1 MLHIAVAGASG
12 RMGGAFMEYLEG
24 IEDVKALAVSAH
36 SLVDEGYAQLETAL
50 KGDGLDVVVDFSS
63 PGATLELAMWAAENA
78 KPMVVGTTG
87 FTVEQLDKLADT
99 LHPVAALLSPN
110 MSTMMNL
117 AWRMMSNAAK
127 VLPHDTIDIEIIEKH
142 HRDKR
147 NAPSSTALK
156 MAQIVAEKRG
166 WSLADSLRRNSR
178 WGLLG
183 ERSQKE
189 IAISSVRGGTL
200 NSEHTIIFAGS
211 GESLEVT
218 HRSQTLEPF
227 SKGALRASR
236 WIVKQPSG
244 VYDLLDM
251 LGLPEVLF

>member
-1 MLHIAVAGASG
+1 MLQIAVAGASG
-12 RMGGAFMEYLEG
+12 RMDSAFMEYLEN
-24 IEDVKALAVSAH
+24 IEDVTALAVSAH
-36 SLVDEGYAQLETAL
+36 LIVADDFTQLETAL
-50 KGDGLDVVVDFSS
+50 NGVGIDVIVDFSS
-63 PGATLELAMWAAENA
+63 PEASLKLAVWAAENS
-78 KPMVVGTTG
+78 KPMVIGTTG
-87 FTVEQLDKLADT
+87 FTADQLDKLADT

-110 MSTMMNL
+110 MSTMMNIS
-117 AWRMMSNAAK
+117 WRMMSNAAK
-127 VLPHDTIDIEIIEKH
+127 VLPHDTIDIEIIERH
-142 HRDKR
+142 HRNKR
-147 NAPSSTALK
+147 NAPSSTALQ

-166 WSLADSLRRNSR
+166 WSLSESLRHNSR

-183 ERSQKE
+183 ERPRKE
-189 IAISSVRGGTL
+189 IAISSIRGGTL

-227 SKGALRASR
+227 SKGALRAAR
-236 WIVKQPSG
+236 WIVRQPSG

>member
-12 RMGGAFMEYLEG
+12 RMGSAFMDFVAE
-24 IEDVKALAVSAH
+24 IEDVAVLPVAAH
-36 SLVDEGYAQLETAL
+36 PVADESFVRLEEAAAA
-50 KGDGLDVVVDFSS
+50 GRLDVVVDFSA
-63 PGATLELAMWAAENA
+63 PDATLRLAEWAADNR
-78 KPMVVGTTG
+78 KPMVIGTTG
-87 FTVEQLDKLADT
+87 FTAEQLDTLAEI
-99 LHPVAALLSPN
+99 LHSVPVLLSPN

-142 HRDKR
+142 HRKKR
-147 NAPSSTALK
+147 NAPSSTALI

-166 WSLADSLRRNSR
+166 WSLNEALRRNSR

-183 ERSQKE
+183 ERPRQE
-189 IAISSVRGGTL
+189 IAISSIRGGTL

-218 HRSQTLEPF
+218 HSSQTLEPF
-227 SKGALRASR
+227 AKGALRASH
-236 WIVKQPSG
+236 WIVRQPSG

-251 LGLPEVLF
+251 MGLPEVLF

>member
-1 MLHIAVAGASG
+1 MLQIAVAGASG
-12 RMGGAFMEYLEG
+12 RMGSAFMEHLEN
-24 IEDVKALAVSAH
+24 IEDVTALAVSSH
-36 SLVDEGYAQLETAL
+36 LIVEDDFSQLETAVN
-50 KGDGLDVVVDFSS
+50 GDGLSVVVDFSS
-63 PGATLELAMWAAENA
+63 PEASLKLAVWAAENS
-78 KPMVVGTTG
+78 KPMVIGTTG
-87 FTVEQLDKLADT
+87 FTADQLDKLADA

-117 AWRMMSNAAK
+117 SWRMMSNAAK
-127 VLPHDTIDIEIIEKH
+127 VLPHDTIDIEIVERH
-142 HRDKR
+142 HRNKR
-147 NAPSSTALK
+147 NAPSSTALQ

-166 WSLADSLRRNSR
+166 WSLAESLRHNSR

-183 ERSQKE
+183 ERPHKE
-189 IAISSVRGGTL
+189 IAISSIRGGTL

-227 SKGALRASR
+227 CKGTLRAVR
-236 WIVKQPSG
+236 WIVRQPSG

>member
-1 MLHIAVAGASG
+1 MLHIAVVGASG
-12 RMGGAFMEYLEG
+12 RMGSAFMEFLEN
-24 IEDVKALAVSAH
+24 IENVKAVPVSAH
-36 SLVDEGYAQLETAL
+36 RVAEANYAQLEVVAE
-50 KGDGLDVVVDFSS
+50 GDNLDVVVDFSF
-63 PGATLELAMWAAENA
+63 PDATLKLAEWVVKNR
-78 KPMVVGTTG
+78 KPVVIGTTG
-87 FTVEQLDKLADT
+87 FTAEQIDELAEV
-99 LHPVAALLSPN
+99 LHPVAVLLSPN
-110 MSTMMNL
+110 MSTMMNI

-127 VLPHDTIDIEIIEKH
+127 VLPHDSIDIEIVERH
-142 HRDKR
+142 HRKKR

-183 ERSQKE
+183 ERPQNE
-189 IAISSVRGGTL
+189 IAISSIRGGTL

-227 SKGALRASR
+227 SKGALRACR
-236 WIVKQPSG
+236 WITREPPG